1 MSGRA
6 FLILLLLSVPLPGLA
21 ADTIPLYAIARQPTP
36 VLNTPAY
43 SAVFG
48 GKDGST
54 LKLDRCGQVRELE
67 FIALPGTVFRIEA
80 ALLQG
85 VATIYRVTSSDYP
98 YPSTSGYFIDSRLVS
113 TTREQPPERMR
124 QLPRHEEIVA
134 RLLAAQ
140 GKSYVWGGNVREGVP
155 EMRELYPPAPGVSH
169 SARLDRQ
176 WVLAGL
182 DCSGLLYEATD
193 GFTPRNTSE
202 LTEYGRGIPIA
213 GLTASEIA
221 KKVEPLD
228 LIVWEGH
235 VQIVLDRERL
245 IESRLDCGGKGG
257 GVIVRPLRQALDEL
271 LRRRKP
277 LDDYDAA
284 GKGIKGFVLRR
295 WIPAER

>member
-21 ADTIPLYAIARQPTP
+21 VDTVPLYAIARRPTP
-36 VLNTPAY
+36 VLNTPAFA
-43 SAVFG
+43 AVFG
-48 GKDGST
+48 GKDGAT

-67 FIALPGTVFRIEA
+67 FIALPGTVFRIETS
-80 ALLQG
+80 LDQG
-85 VATIYRVTSSDYP
+85 TATIFRVTSSDYP

-113 TTREQPPERMR
+113 TTMERPPERTR
-124 QLPRHEEIVA
+124 QLPRHEEIIT

-155 EMRELYPPAPGVSH
+155 EMRELYPPSPGKPL
-169 SARLDRQ
+169 SAGIGNQ
-176 WVLAGL
+176 WKLAGL

-193 GFTPRNTSE
+193 GFTPRNTSA
-202 LTEYGRGIPIA
+202 LVGYGMSIPIA

-221 KKVEPLD
+221 KKVDPLD

-235 VQIVLDRERL
+235 VQIVLDRDRL
-245 IESRLDCGGKGG
+245 IESRLDCGGTGG
-257 GVIVRPLRQALDEL
+257 GVVVRPLRQALDEL

-277 LDDYDAA
+277 LDDYGTA
-284 GKGIKGFVLRR
+284 GKRKGFVIRR
-295 WIPAER
+295 WYPWEE